1 MLIYFYSSSNANVVF
16 LLLKFIFVYLCYF
29 SWVKCLST
37 FSNTADMKQNQFYF
51 STDSCLQFVCCT
63 KTTIRIKNFLFHL
76 MIWHVLGWASCRHFQ
91 QQENRWADLLR
102 ELIYVGFCWPQQPVR
117 GGFKQLSNPL
127 SWTKWEKSGMARRSE
142 LVDVWVTGPWLFILT
157 THSSP
162 HGRLSAEVSMAD
174 CPLQNTSATKHRR
187 NQTKLAE
194 KLIVSWQLDESVT
207 HPSWFT
213 TAAPL
218 LWNHVDRQHLLQQI
232 PCH

>member
-1 MLIYFYSSSNANVVF
+1 MFAVRMLHKNYYPDQEFSFPFNDMTCPGLSFMQTFSAAVESMSRLVAWINLCWF
-16 LLLKFIFVYLCYF
+16 LL
-29 SWVKCLST
+29 T
-37 FSNTADMKQNQFYF
+37 TAA
-51 STDSCLQFVCCT
+51 CEG
-63 KTTIRIKNFLFHL
+63 R
-76 MIWHVLGWASCRHFQ
+76 
-91 QQENRWADLLR
+91 
-102 ELIYVGFCWPQQPVR
+102 
-117 GGFKQLSNPL
+117 GFKQLSNPL

-194 KLIVSWQLDESVT
+194 KLIVSWQLHESVT
-207 HPSWFT
+207 RPSWFT